1 MTPVRR
7 QIVRLGLAVLLTAT
21 IGAACGSPV
30 GPDGFSLDGAWTGTW
45 TFVSA
50 GATVTDEVDVTLSQ
64 DDESVATGTWVAAS
78 GPSGQI
84 TLSPTTSTTGTVTI
98 TFTTLGGQTCATTTS
113 ATGTASGS
121 SLELVL
127 IDPSASGLCQ
137 WSTAN
142 RFSLVKE

>member
-1 MTPVRR
+1 MRAVRR
-7 QIVRLGLAVLLTAT
+7 HAAGLGLAVLLTAS

-30 GPDGFSLDGAWTGTW
+30 GPDGFSLDGEWSGTW

-50 GATVTDEVDVTLSQ
+50 GATVTDDIDVALSQ

-84 TLSPTTSTTGTVTI
+84 TLSPTTATNGTVTI
-98 TFTTLGGQTCATTTS
+98 TFTTLSGQMCATTTS
-113 ATGTASGS
+113 AMGTASGS

-127 IDPSASGLCQ
+127 IDPSTSGICQ